1 MLLNLKIF
9 LDILKFTK
17 GPQDLPSRPTL
28 LNIVIIANIVVG
40 LITIDPKI
48 DYLVNVFF
56 AVIYVIVTVFFI
68 QIGLKLKEDN
78 SLNILPGKYKSRY
91 LQVCSGILGIHAL
104 IAFLTSFMA
113 LIIDPAEMLLMII
126 FLILSLYAWFVNG
139 HIFKNAFDT
148 TMIFGLGISL
158 LHSITVVFVMM
169 VFIQILFI

>member
-17 GPQDLPSRPTL
+17 GPQDLPSRPNL
-28 LNIVIIANIVVG
+28 LNIVIIANIAVG

-48 DYLVNVFF
+48 DYLINIFF
-56 AVIYVIVTVFFI
+56 AVIYIIVTIFFI
-68 QIGLKLKEDN
+68 QIGLKIKEDN
-78 SLNILPGKYKSRY
+78 SLNDIKYKSRY

-104 IAFLTSFMA
+104 IAFMTSIVA
-113 LIIDPAEMLLMII
+113 LMIDPAEMLLMML

-148 TMIFGLGISL
+148 TMTFGLGISL
-158 LHSITVVFVMM
+158 LHSITCVFVMM
-169 VFIQILFI
+169 IFIQVLFI

>member
-68 QIGLKLKEDN
+68 QIGLKLKENN
-78 SLNILPGKYKSRY
+78 SLNSVKYKSRY

-104 IAFLTSFMA
+104 IAFLTSVIA
-113 LIIDPAEMLLMII
+113 LVIDPAEMLLMII
-126 FLILSLYAWFVNG
+126 FLILSLYASFVNG

-158 LHSITVVFVMM
+158 LHSITVVFVMV

>member
-28 LNIVIIANIVVG
+28 LNIVIIANIAVG

-48 DYLVNVFF
+48 DYLINIFF
-56 AVIYVIVTVFFI
+56 AVIYIIVTIFFI
-68 QIGLKLKEDN
+68 QIGLKIKEDN
-78 SLNILPGKYKSRY
+78 SLNDIKYKSRY

-104 IAFLTSFMA
+104 IAFMTSIVA
-113 LIIDPAEMLLMII
+113 LIIDPAEMLLMML

-139 HIFKNAFDT
+139 HIFRNAFDT
-148 TMIFGLGISL
+148 TMTFGLGISL
-158 LHSITVVFVMM
+158 LHSIACVFVMM
-169 VFIQILFI
+169 IFIQVLFI

>member
-17 GPQDLPSRPTL
+17 GPQDLPSRSNL

-48 DYLVNVFF
+48 DYMVNMFF
-56 AVIYVIVTVFFI
+56 AIIYIIVTIFFI
-68 QIGLKLKEDN
+68 QIGLKIKEDN
-78 SLNILPGKYKSRY
+78 SSNDIKYKSRY

-104 IAFLTSFMA
+104 IAFMTSIIA
-113 LIIDPAEMLLMII
+113 LIIDPAEMLLMML

-139 HIFKNAFDT
+139 HIFRNAFDT
-148 TMIFGLGISL
+148 TMTFGLGISL
-158 LHSITVVFVMM
+158 LHSIACVFVMM
-169 VFIQILFI
+169 IFIQILFI

>member
-28 LNIVIIANIVVG
+28 LNVVIIANIAVG

-48 DYLVNVFF
+48 DYMVNMFF
-56 AVIYVIVTVFFI
+56 AVIYIIVTVFFI

-78 SLNILPGKYKSRY
+78 SSNDIKYKSRY

-104 IAFLTSFMA
+104 IAFLTSVIA
-113 LIIDPAEMLLMII
+113 LIIDPAEMLLMML

-139 HIFKNAFDT
+139 HIFRNAFDT
-148 TMIFGLGISL
+148 TMTFGLGISL
-158 LHSITVVFVMM
+158 LHSISCVFVMM
-169 VFIQILFI
+169 IFIQVLFI

>member
-17 GPQDLPSRPTL
+17 GPQDLPSRSNL

-48 DYLVNVFF
+48 DYMVNMFF
-56 AVIYVIVTVFFI
+56 AIIYIIVTIFFI
-68 QIGLKLKEDN
+68 QIGLKIKEDN
-78 SLNILPGKYKSRY
+78 SSNDIKYKSRY

-104 IAFLTSFMA
+104 IAFMTSIIA
-113 LIIDPAEMLLMII
+113 LIIDPAEMLLMML

-148 TMIFGLGISL
+148 TMTLGLGISL
-158 LHSITVVFVMM
+158 LHSIACVFVMM
-169 VFIQILFI
+169 IFIQILFI

>member
-17 GPQDLPSRPTL
+17 GPQDLPSRPNL
-28 LNIVIIANIVVG
+28 LNIVIIANIAVG

-48 DYLVNVFF
+48 DYLINIFF
-56 AVIYVIVTVFFI
+56 AVIYIVVTIFFI
-68 QIGLKLKEDN
+68 QIGLKIKEDN
-78 SLNILPGKYKSRY
+78 SLNDIKYKSRY

-104 IAFLTSFMA
+104 IAFMTSIVA
-113 LIIDPAEMLLMII
+113 LIIDPAEMLLMML

-148 TMIFGLGISL
+148 TMTFGLGISL
-158 LHSITVVFVMM
+158 LHSISCVFVMM
-169 VFIQILFI
+169 IFIQVLFI

>member
-17 GPQDLPSRPTL
+17 GPQDLPSRPNL
-28 LNIVIIANIVVG
+28 LNIVIIANIAVG

-48 DYLVNVFF
+48 DYLINIFF
-56 AVIYVIVTVFFI
+56 AVIYIIVTIFFI
-68 QIGLKLKEDN
+68 QIGLKIKEDN
-78 SLNILPGKYKSRY
+78 SLNDIKYKSRY

-104 IAFLTSFMA
+104 IAFMTSIVA
-113 LIIDPAEMLLMII
+113 LMIDPAEMLLMML

-148 TMIFGLGISL
+148 TMTFGLGISL
-158 LHSITVVFVMM
+158 LHSITCVFVMM
-169 VFIQILFI
+169 IFIQILFI

>member
-17 GPQDLPSRPTL
+17 GPQDLPSRPNL
-28 LNIVIIANIVVG
+28 LNIVIIANIAVG

-48 DYLVNVFF
+48 DYLINIFF
-56 AVIYVIVTVFFI
+56 AVIYIIVTIFFI
-68 QIGLKLKEDN
+68 QIGLKIKEDN
-78 SLNILPGKYKSRY
+78 SLNDIKYKSRY

-104 IAFLTSFMA
+104 IAFMTSIVA
-113 LIIDPAEMLLMII
+113 LIIDPAEMLLMML

-148 TMIFGLGISL
+148 TMTFGLGISL
-158 LHSITVVFVMM
+158 LHSITCVFVMM
-169 VFIQILFI
+169 IFIQVLFI

>member
-17 GPQDLPSRPTL
+17 GPQDLPSRPNL
-28 LNIVIIANIVVG
+28 LNIVIIANIAVG

-48 DYLVNVFF
+48 DYLINIFF
-56 AVIYVIVTVFFI
+56 AVIYIVVTIFFI
-68 QIGLKLKEDN
+68 QIGLKIKEDN
-78 SLNILPGKYKSRY
+78 SLNDIKYKSRY

-104 IAFLTSFMA
+104 IAFMTSIVA
-113 LIIDPAEMLLMII
+113 LIIDPAEMLLMML

-148 TMIFGLGISL
+148 TMTFGLGISL

-169 VFIQILFI
+169 IFIQILFI

>member
-17 GPQDLPSRPTL
+17 GPQDLPSRPNL
-28 LNIVIIANIVVG
+28 LNIVIIANIAVG

-48 DYLVNVFF
+48 DYLVNIFF
-56 AVIYVIVTVFFI
+56 AVIYIIVTIFFI
-68 QIGLKLKEDN
+68 QIGLKIKEDN
-78 SLNILPGKYKSRY
+78 SPNDINYKSRY

-104 IAFLTSFMA
+104 IAFMTSIVA
-113 LIIDPAEMLLMII
+113 LIIDPAEMLLMML

-148 TMIFGLGISL
+148 TMTFGLGISL
-158 LHSITVVFVMM
+158 LHSITCVFVMM
-169 VFIQILFI
+169 IFIQVLFI

>member
-17 GPQDLPSRPTL
+17 GPQDLPSRSNL

-48 DYLVNVFF
+48 DYMVNMFF
-56 AVIYVIVTVFFI
+56 AIIYIIVTIFFI
-68 QIGLKLKEDN
+68 QIGLKIKEDN
-78 SLNILPGKYKSRY
+78 SSNDIKYKSRY

-104 IAFLTSFMA
+104 IAFMTSIIA
-113 LIIDPAEMLLMII
+113 LIIDPAEMLLMML

-148 TMIFGLGISL
+148 TMTFGLGISL
-158 LHSITVVFVMM
+158 LHSITCVFVMM
-169 VFIQILFI
+169 IFIQVLFI

>member
-17 GPQDLPSRPTL
+17 GPQDLPSRPNL
-28 LNIVIIANIVVG
+28 LNIVIIANIAVG

-48 DYLVNVFF
+48 DYLVNIFF
-56 AVIYVIVTVFFI
+56 AVIYIIVTIFFI
-68 QIGLKLKEDN
+68 QIGLKIKEDN
-78 SLNILPGKYKSRY
+78 SLNDIKYKSRY

-104 IAFLTSFMA
+104 IAFMTSIVA
-113 LIIDPAEMLLMII
+113 LIIDPAEMLLMML

-148 TMIFGLGISL
+148 TMTFGLGISL
-158 LHSITVVFVMM
+158 LHSISCVFVMM
-169 VFIQILFI
+169 IFIQVLFI